1 MVGEKKVLEAS
12 HRQHSRVERIYKV
25 LGAAHTIYSPGEV
38 RKDMGNACLPTAI
51 CFSQRFPKNGVI

>member
-1 MVGEKKVLEAS
+1 MVRGKKVLEAG
-12 HRQHSRVERIYKV
+12 HRQHSRVERIYKI

-38 RKDMGNACLPTAI
+38 REDMGNACLPTGI